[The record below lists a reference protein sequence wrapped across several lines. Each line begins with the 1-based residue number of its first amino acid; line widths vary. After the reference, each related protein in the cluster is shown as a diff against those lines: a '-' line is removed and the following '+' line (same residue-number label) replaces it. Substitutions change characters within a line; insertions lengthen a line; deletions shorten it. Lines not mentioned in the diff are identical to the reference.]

1 MSELTI
7 ALITIFGTVASVSG
21 ILAYVFNGTRKLIQE
36 MHATTKEMHATTKEM
51 HATTKA
57 IYETIQ
63 EMHREA
69 EQRHREVIE
78 WFKRSDERVEER
90 HKEVIEFLKKGFGE
104 VLQHQA
110 T

>member
-21 ILAYVFNGTRKLIQE
+21 ILAYVFNGTRKLIQ
-36 MHATTKEMHATTKEM
+36 EMHATTKEM